1 MPVLVTQGKIV
12 PEGKDSSSDNGEQG
26 DANGQQQQTNPPT
39 TQETQGET
47 TVEKEETKPATLP
60 LTDNKVSTEEE
71 GAKEPAFPLDILA
84 SLDEQLNRPRW
95 VVPVLPKSDLE
106 TLLEVSIKLARE
118 GLDVKSEPCQ
128 RFFRDG
134 LSLSFVRVLD
144 DDAVNAWN
152 PDIQSYILTNTKLLV
167 ELCAVKVDQDWFPLM
182 ELLARALN
190 PNCKWNNFNRE
201 QKSEWLQ
208 KAEAAGTADSLFS
221 CSPDDKEPRGW
232 LCDLI
237 NIFGDN
243 GGFEAFHA
251 HLCSGRDALS
261 VTVIAAQIRLVLRRY
276 IR

>member
-1 MPVLVTQGKIV
+1 MYFHLPFGQSLNGGPAVLWTSVNRYV
-12 PEGKDSSSDNGEQG
+12 RASS
-26 DANGQQQQTNPPT
+26 
-39 TQETQGET
+39 
-47 TVEKEETKPATLP
+47 
-60 LTDNKVSTEEE
+60 
-71 GAKEPAFPLDILA
+71 
-84 SLDEQLNRPRW
+84 
-95 VVPVLPKSDLE
+95 
-106 TLLEVSIKLARE
+106 
-118 GLDVKSEPCQ
+118 PC
-128 RFFRDG
+128 R
-134 LSLSFVRVLD
+134 
-144 DDAVNAWN
+144 
-152 PDIQSYILTNTKLLV
+152 
-167 ELCAVKVDQDWFPLM
+167 
-182 ELLARALN
+182 
-190 PNCKWNNFNRE
+190 WNNFNRE